1 MPRTHSTAR
10 PEVNKPSGMAEA
22 PTGSQ
27 HEHALAARRMLT
39 GYRDGRVTLESLID
53 WAERLEASAPTDPW
67 LRRTAQSLADPLLCR
82 ERAMAFVRDL
92 LDD

>member
-1 MPRTHSTAR
+1 MPGH
-10 PEVNKPSGMAEA
+10 PNG
-22 PTGSQ
+22 
-27 HEHALAARRMLT
+27 EHPDPRMAARSMLT
-39 GYRDGRVTLESLID
+39 GYRDGVVTLESLID
-53 WAERLEASAPTDPW
+53 WAERLEASAPSDPW

>member
-1 MPRTHSTAR
+1 M
-10 PEVNKPSGMAEA
+10 GEA
-22 PTGSQ
+22 PTDQ
-27 HEHALAARRMLT
+27 HAQARVAARRLLT
-39 GYRDGRVTLESLID
+39 RYRDGVVTLESLIS
-53 WAERLEASAPTDPW
+53 WAEQLEASAPADPW